1 MTISHPI
8 ESIFMHRQPLDFP
21 LSNDMTTSFFLT
33 SFGGETSDKERT
45 TSSVVVRRSFPTYDF
60 KPNLCPDN
68 DANSK
73 MQWKTLSFEKNTF

>member
-1 MTISHPI
+1 
-8 ESIFMHRQPLDFP
+8 
-21 LSNDMTTSFFLT
+21 MTTSFFLT

-73 MQWKTLSFEKNTF
+73 MQWKTLSVEKYTFSTFSLRNRETLSLPFL